1 MENFL
6 LKDIDKQ
13 AQEQICKYQLY
24 HNYLHHSHTRKEEIF
39 LNVAPKDIGIPE
51 EWLIDK
57 KFNPF
62 YVLKRQKQIAKSIS
76 RKILD
81 GSYEPNAPY
90 IKQIVKPNGGFR
102 DVSIY
107 QIPDSAVSDRF
118 YHNLL
123 SKNKHRFSSL
133 SYAYRNDRN
142 IHFAIQ
148 DIANEL
154 ISTPR
159 IFVAEFDF
167 SNFFGSINHE
177 YVFKQLGKN
186 AFLISPTELSVIKAF
201 LKPHVVG
208 IPLGTSISLFL
219 ANVVCWKLDRELE
232 NNGLRFARY
241 ADDTIIWSKDYTK
254 ITKAFEIIS
263 NFSLETGIEIN
274 YNKSEG
280 ISLLQKKS
288 MPSEFNNNKEFVE
301 FLGYKISTEKIS
313 IKDKSLE
320 KIKKQISYL
329 LYSNLIKPIKTT
341 PINPR
346 NIPIGGLDK
355 NFLSA
360 IMHIRRYL
368 YGNLTEI
375 TLKKYL
381 NGTYKILSFK
391 GIMSFYPLINDIN
404 QLEYLDKWLVSTIM
418 NILKLRRKILSRELG
433 ATFDE
438 NQFPFNKNKDELII
452 ECRNITIKGKK
463 GLLEIPSFLRIYEA
477 MQKGLINE
485 GIERVMNPQS
495 GYYE

>member
-6 LKDIDKQ
+6 FKDIGKQ
-13 AQEQICKYQLY
+13 AEEQIYKYQLY
-24 HNYLHHSHTRKEEIF
+24 HNYLHHSHSRKEQIF
-39 LNVAPKDIGIPE
+39 VNVAAKDVGIPE

-62 YVLKRQKQIAKSIS
+62 YVLKRKKQIAKSIS
-76 RKILD
+76 KKILD
-81 GSYEPNAPY
+81 GTYEPNAPF
-90 IKQIVKPNGGFR
+90 IKKIEKPNGGFR
-102 DVSIY
+102 NISVY

-154 ISTPR
+154 NSTPR

-167 SNFFGSINHE
+167 TDFFGSISHE
-177 YVFKQLGKN
+177 YVLKQLGKN
-186 AFLISPTELSVIKAF
+186 AFLISPTELQVIKAF
-201 LKPHVVG
+201 LKPHKG

-232 NNGLRFARY
+232 NHGLRFARY

-263 NFSLETGIEIN
+263 NFSTETGIDIN

-288 MPSEFNNNKEFVE
+288 MPSEFSNNKEFVE

-313 IKDKSLE
+313 IKEKSLK
-320 KIKKQISYL
+320 KIKSQISYL
-329 LYSNLIKPIKTT
+329 LYSNLIKPIKST
-341 PINPR
+341 PINPT
-346 NIPIGGLDK
+346 NIPVGGLDK
-355 NFLSA
+355 NFLSS
-360 IMHIRRYL
+360 IMYIRRYL

-381 NGTYKILSFK
+381 NGTYKILTFK
-391 GIMSFYPLINDIN
+391 GIMSFYPLINDTQ

-418 NILKLRRKILSRELG
+418 NILKLRKNILVSKLG
-433 ATFDE
+433 ASFDE
-438 NQFPFNKNKDELII
+438 DQFPFNKNKDELVL
-452 ECRNITIKGKK
+452 ECRAKIIKGKK
-463 GLLEIPSFLRIYEA
+463 GLLEFPSFLRIYEA
-477 MQKGLINE
+477 MQKGLIND
-485 GIERVMNPQS
+485 GIEKVMNPQS